1 MLGCKSGQGPKC
13 TAPFVNVFQI
23 SSHFITN
30 LIMTDCYSG
39 KLLTFSFNN
48 REERGGASVIQIDL
62 TNYNWEYLV
71 YVRKEVAK
79 LLYKKGMR
87 QINFK

>member
-1 MLGCKSGQGPKC
+1 
-13 TAPFVNVFQI
+13 
-23 SSHFITN
+23 
-30 LIMTDCYSG
+30 MTDCYSG

-48 REERGGASVIQIDL
+48 REVRGGASVIQIDL
-62 TNYNWEYLV
+62 TNYNWKYLV

-79 LLYKKGMR
+79 LLYKGMR